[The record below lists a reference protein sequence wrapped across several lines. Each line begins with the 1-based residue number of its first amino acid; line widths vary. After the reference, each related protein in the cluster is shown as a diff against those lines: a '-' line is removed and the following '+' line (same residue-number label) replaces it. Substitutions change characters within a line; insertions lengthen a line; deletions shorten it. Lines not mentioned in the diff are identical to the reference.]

1 MEILSFQDA
10 PSPKRKKSIRILLG
24 IAVMAGVGVF
34 GTTLAAN
41 ITLGTDNEFQFGQ
54 GVVQTTR
61 CDDAITVIPTSAFA
75 NTALVGSGSGSTG
88 GGSFNFGGINLTG
101 IATACSG
108 KTFTLKAYGD
118 TGDALEVITGVSTV
132 SFVWNAASAATTVT
146 AGTTV
151 TPGATTAGVVFTSPA
166 LTAVSI
172 FKVTLETS

>member
-1 MEILSFQDA
+1 
-10 PSPKRKKSIRILLG
+10 
-24 IAVMAGVGVF
+24 MAGVGVF

-61 CDDAITVIPTSAFA
+61 CDDAITVTPTSAFA
-75 NTALVGSGSGSTG
+75 NTALVTSGSGS
-88 GGSFNFGGINLTG
+88 GGSFNFAGVNLSG

-118 TGDALEVITGVSTV
+118 TGDALDVITSVSTV
-132 SFVWNAASAATTVT
+132 SFVWNAASAAGSVT
-146 AGTTV
+146 AGTAV
-151 TPGATTAGVVFTSPA
+151 APGATTAGVTFTSPA
-166 LTAVSI
+166 LAATAI

>member
-41 ITLGTDNEFQFGQ
+41 ITLGTDNQFQFGQ

-61 CDDAITVIPTSAFA
+61 CDDAITVTPTSAFS
-75 NTALVGSGSGSTG
+75 NVALVGSGSGSTG
-88 GGSFNFGGINLTG
+88 GGSFNFAGVNLSG

-118 TGDALEVITGVSTV
+118 TGDALDVITSVSTV
-132 SFVWNAASAATTVT
+132 SFVWNAASAAGSVT
-146 AGTTV
+146 AGTAV
-151 TPGATTAGVVFTSPA
+151 APGATTAGVTFTSPA
-166 LTAVSI
+166 LAATAI

>member
-41 ITLGTDNEFQFGQ
+41 ITLGTDNQFQFGQ

-61 CDDAITVIPTSAFA
+61 CDDAITVTPTSAFS
-75 NTALVGSGSGSTG
+75 NVALVGSGSGSTG
-88 GGSFNFGGINLTG
+88 GGSFNFAGVNLSG

-108 KTFTLKAYGD
+108 KTFTLKTYGD
-118 TGDALEVITGVSTV
+118 TGDALDIITGVSTITFIWHDP
-132 SFVWNAASAATTVT
+132 SFGPDPDDMDMNDEGIDNALVTFDTPVLPATDV
-146 AGTTV
+146 
-151 TPGATTAGVVFTSPA
+151 
-166 LTAVSI
+166 

>member
-41 ITLGTDNEFQFGQ
+41 ITLGTDNAFQFGQ

-61 CDDAITVIPTSAFA
+61 CDDAITVTPTSAFA
-75 NTALVGSGSGSTG
+75 NTALTSGSGS
-88 GGSFNFGGINLTG
+88 GGSFNFAGITLTD
-101 IATACSG
+101 INAACNG
-108 KTFTLKAYGD
+108 KTFTLKTYGD
-118 TGDALEVITGVSTV
+118 TGGALDVISGVSTITFIWHDP
-132 SFVWNAASAATTVT
+132 SFGPDPDDMDMNDEGIDNALVTFDTPVLPATDV
-146 AGTTV
+146 
-151 TPGATTAGVVFTSPA
+151 
-166 LTAVSI
+166 